1 MIYKEVFMGFIF
13 IPLIPA
19 FILFLMGIL
28 KRSKRK
34 NWKKTDAI
42 SIKDSSL
49 GFSFPKPIVEYDVD
63 GVTYREQSNVG
74 QRFHIR
80 PGKKV
85 QVFYN
90 PERPNEMIIDTF
102 IQRGSVYFLI
112 GGVFLFFSFT
122 STILYF
128 ITSFLHSLIEFPPS

>member
-19 FILFLMGIL
+19 FILILMGIL

-42 SIKDSSL
+42 SIENRSVGL
-49 GFSFPKPIVEYDVD
+49 GYPKPIVEYEVD
-63 GVTYREQSNVG
+63 GVIYREQSNVG
-74 QRFHIR
+74 QQFHIR

-102 IQRGSVYFLI
+102 IQRGSIYFLI
-112 GGVFLFFSFT
+112 GGVFLFFSFA
-122 STILYF
+122 STIFYF
-128 ITSFLHSLIEFPPS
+128 ITNFLHSLIEFPPN